1 VERKQEER
9 HVRGIARRRSGT
21 SPPRASSSL
30 SLQATF
36 GNRAL
41 AGLVQRWR
49 DESGWH
55 GGLLQRTFTQQGKRR
70 NATTYGPGSE
80 LPKIQGV
87 KPAELRLLADDGH
100 DYGAIEDKN
109 AFALAWALYQTRH
122 TKQVEVLPLDEEQD
136 GNVTLL
142 DLPAVDQTAF
152 AGTVR
157 MTFQLDWLQ
166 GKHDQPFM
174 LENSSR
180 APRKSGENQMRQSLG
195 EYQGLA
201 RGAPQA
207 LAQARLAQI
216 FAKRER
222 VPLDF
227 SVMDTKQSDDL
238 YYEISATW
246 ATVGPAARHVLVYYH
261 CFPDEKDQKKFGF
274 SK

>member
-1 VERKQEER
+1 VERKQEQR
-9 HVRGIARRRSGT
+9 DVRLRRG
-21 SPPRASSSL
+21 PPPQGASSL

-36 GNRAL
+36 GNRAF
-41 AGLVQRWR
+41 AGLVHRWR
-49 DESGWH
+49 DDSGRRDQ
-55 GGLLQRTFTQQGKRR
+55 LLQRTFTQQGRRR
-70 NATTYGPGSE
+70 NPSTYGPGSE
-80 LPKIQGV
+80 LPRIQGV
-87 KPAELRLLADDGH
+87 KPAELKSLADDEY
-100 DYGAIEDKN
+100 DYGAIENKSD
-109 AFALAWALYQTRH
+109 FALAWAVYQTRH

-157 MTFQLDWLQ
+157 MTLQLDWLQ

-180 APRKSGENQMRQSLG
+180 SPRKSADNQMRRSLG
-195 EYQGLA
+195 QYQGLA
-201 RGAPQA
+201 RGAPLA
-207 LAQARLAQI
+207 LAQARLAEI

-227 SVMDTKQSDDL
+227 SVMATKQSDDL

-246 ATVGPAARHVLVYYH
+246 ATVGPSARHVLVYYH